1 MLKNF
6 LLVLLVTFI
15 LIQTASAQIVKFEMT
30 PQTLLPNDI
39 ADCKLTFTAQQT
51 TYVSGITIFHPAEIQ
66 VTPSSIS
73 GVGWLSVGQSYEFP
87 FTIKAKES
95 GIYTLTI
102 YINTFNGTIKQSLTI
117 RVVNRMPDVV
127 LDKTILT
134 LNEVNTI
141 HFTITSPVNVENVV
155 VIPLF
160 NANPKIIYVQDGKGS
175 FKFEPKKPQPLK
187 FKICFYNGRNYHE
200 VVRTVNV
207 SYIQSKGVL
216 INVTSKYPV
225 TLIGDVV
232 PVNVEVTN
240 LREDTIYSVNVTA
253 LNGISSK
260 NYVKIPTIKS
270 EETAKV
276 SFDLCFRNSGIK
288 NVKIEVSYEDEFNN
302 LYREEKVLTIRVL
315 NETALQFSGIDVKT
329 DLEGLTIT
337 GDVSNNGRSKVY
349 NIFVTALT
357 ANQVKTYYIDC
368 LDPSD
373 FDTFEFTFTNY
384 SNKVTLK
391 VKWTNEI
398 GEVFETTKIIN
409 VSSREIQIKPVSGV
423 DYVTVGTTLA
433 VLIFVVL
440 LIVLAWKRRK

>member
-1 MLKNF
+1 
-6 LLVLLVTFI
+6 
-15 LIQTASAQIVKFEMT
+15 
-30 PQTLLPNDI
+30 
-39 ADCKLTFTAQQT
+39 
-51 TYVSGITIFHPAEIQ
+51 
-66 VTPSSIS
+66 
-73 GVGWLSVGQSYEFP
+73 
-87 FTIKAKES
+87 
-95 GIYTLTI
+95 
-102 YINTFNGTIKQSLTI
+102 
-117 RVVNRMPDVV
+117 
-127 LDKTILT
+127 
-134 LNEVNTI
+134 
-141 HFTITSPVNVENVV
+141 
-155 VIPLF
+155 
-160 NANPKIIYVQDGKGS
+160 
-175 FKFEPKKPQPLK
+175 
-187 FKICFYNGRNYHE
+187 
-200 VVRTVNV
+200 
-207 SYIQSKGVL
+207 IQSKGVL

-232 PVNVEVTN
+232 PVNVEVAN
-240 LREDTIYSVNVTA
+240 LREDTIYSVNVTV

-260 NYVKIPTIKS
+260 NYIKIPTIKL
-270 EETAKV
+270 EESAKAN
-276 SFDLCFRNSGIK
+276 FDLCFRNSGIK

-302 LYREEKVLTIRVL
+302 LYREEKLVTIRVL

-329 DLEGLTIT
+329 DLEGLTVT

-398 GEVFETTKIIN
+398 GEVFETTKMVTIP
-409 VSSREIQIKPVSGV
+409 SHEIQIKPVSGV